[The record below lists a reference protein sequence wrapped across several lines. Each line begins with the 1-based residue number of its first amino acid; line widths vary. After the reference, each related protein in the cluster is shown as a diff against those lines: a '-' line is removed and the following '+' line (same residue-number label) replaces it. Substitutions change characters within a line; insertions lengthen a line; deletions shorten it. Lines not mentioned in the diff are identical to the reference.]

1 MILFLKDLGE
11 HNCYQRIMRGN
22 NYVYC
27 FKLQALITVSVIED
41 DKHYREGL
49 EELINGSDYFSILH
63 SYSSAESALPHI
75 IQHQPDIAI
84 VDIKLPGKK
93 NGVDLI
99 FEIKLQA
106 PEVQCM
112 VCSFYDDNEYVFN
125 ALRNGASGY
134 ILKDST
140 PHDIIESLKE
150 LHNGGAPMSRY
161 IAKKVIST
169 FQAKQSMPKLSELSE
184 RENEILQLLSTGLA
198 VKEVS
203 AKLFIS
209 VHTVTKHLKNI
220 YNKLHV
226 NNRIEAVNR
235 LNQPR

>member
-1 MILFLKDLGE
+1 
-11 HNCYQRIMRGN
+11 
-22 NYVYC
+22 V
-27 FKLQALITVSVIED
+27 ALITVSIIED

-49 EELINGSDYFSILH
+49 EQLINRSEIFSVLH
-63 SYSSAESALPHI
+63 SYGSADQALPHL
-75 IQHQPDIAI
+75 IQHPPEIAI

-99 FEIKLQA
+99 YEIKSQV
-106 PEVQCM
+106 PDVQCM

-134 ILKDST
+134 LLKDSM
-140 PHDIIESLKE
+140 PQEIIDSLKE
-150 LHNGGAPMSRY
+150 LHDGGAPMSRY
-161 IAKKVIST
+161 IAKKVITT
-169 FQAKQSMPKLSELSE
+169 FQEKQSLPKLSELSE
-184 RENEILQLLSTGLA
+184 RENEILNSLSTGLA
-198 VKEVS
+198 VKEVA
-203 AKLFIS
+203 AKLYIS

-220 YNKLHV
+220 YTKLHV